1 MSSSILTPMFDPAPK
16 AILFDLI
23 GTCTDWHS
31 SIVPLLTSSPPI
43 PFIPQPEI
51 SKLSSPEDQL
61 SQFALSWREG
71 FFAEIHARFEAGEE
85 LEDID
90 LTHRRFLDR
99 LLEGRGIGLGEYG
112 WDEKVRQR
120 LVEGWH
126 AQVGE
131 CNTKFSSVKRG
142 NNVNL

>member
-1 MSSSILTPMFDPAPK
+1 
-16 AILFDLI
+16 
-23 GTCTDWHS
+23 
-31 SIVPLLTSSPPI
+31 
-43 PFIPQPEI
+43 
-51 SKLSSPEDQL
+51 
-61 SQFALSWREG
+61 
-71 FFAEIHARFEAGEE
+71 
-85 LEDID
+85 
-90 LTHRRFLDR
+90 LDR